1 MATYVISDIHGHY
14 ERFEKI
20 LKKID
25 LKDDDALYVLGDI
38 LDRGPN
44 PIKTLFRLM
53 DMPNAICMVGNHELM
68 ALECFKF
75 LTKEITEESLSSLD
89 EETIDNYLCW
99 QSNGCEST
107 LSEFRILDFEQRQ
120 QVIDFIREF
129 LIYEELTVAGKKYLL
144 VHAGLGNYSPEKDIE
159 DYSLKELIWDRAAYD
174 IQYYP
179 DVFVVTGHTPTQYIA
194 ENPNPGF
201 IYKGNNHIAI
211 DCGCSIPGGRL
222 AAICLDT
229 MEEYYV

>member
-1 MATYVISDIHGHY
+1 M
-14 ERFEKI
+14 
-20 LKKID
+20 
-25 LKDDDALYVLGDI
+25 
-38 LDRGPN
+38 
-44 PIKTLFRLM
+44 
-53 DMPNAICMVGNHELM
+53 
-68 ALECFKF
+68 
-75 LTKEITEESLSSLD
+75 
-89 EETIDNYLCW
+89 
-99 QSNGCEST
+99 
-107 LSEFRILDFEQRQ
+107 
-120 QVIDFIREF
+120 
-129 LIYEELTVAGKKYLL
+129 

-179 DVFVVTGHTPTQYIA
+179 DIYVVTGHTPTQYIA
-194 ENPNPGF
+194 ENPYPGF